1 MSGGGT
7 YSLLTVPK
15 QSTREVIINFRTKTH
30 GLYEIIEP
38 VLEENEVF
46 DSSML
51 KETINSLI
59 ASGKRNFA
67 IDMSPLDYI
76 YSDVINMLM
85 ALNKRVLDVTGRLSL
100 MAPQPEV
107 VQILKRAGIHNIL
120 RIFDTEAELIRS
132 SEDMILQT
140 TSIKLSDVDAALKQ
154 QTPQSEFDQLRS
166 EIGSAFGESDEA
178 PAKQQGTAGSGDDFD
193 QMFQQFETKPQ
204 TVNRGGGPVRGPSY
218 PPQGQPPAAPQPPNF
233 QPKQFTQPPAQPM
246 PMRPAA
252 PIQPRQPAADI
263 PKYQADYP
271 VRSETQRFTVAP
283 GAQSYQEQR
292 MQPPPV
298 QEESYSPIDEDET
311 FEAPARKK
319 PERKP
324 PVRPSFDDDDFQD
337 DEFKK
342 KSGIPVLVIILLI
355 VALGGVGALVV
366 YMTVGKKKAEPAVTA
381 VTPPQP
387 AAPVTPQLPVAS
399 PDTSVTDTSDNE
411 MAAEPEKEIVESKPE
426 VKKPPVRK
434 APVARRTAPAP
445 RKRTPPPARRP
456 AATEQNRVAI
466 SSSPSGAL
474 LLINGRKVGTT
485 PYTWTTPVFGKI
497 SLKASKSGYK
507 DAEKSFE
514 FTGGSISESVT
525 LEKEVAAAP
534 PPPPPPPEKKQPVVS
549 APPVKAPPPPAA
561 PTDDE
566 DIDDPFADIGN
577 EEDDFALEPEEPAK
591 TAPAAAKAPPPPAAA
606 PRSSGGGE
614 ALIFIASIPPVADV
628 YLGSQLIG
636 KTNVSELKIPAGV
649 QTLKFVKGGKEIT
662 KQMTL
667 QPGKNPSQMVRIP

>member
-1 MSGGGT
+1 MSGGGI

-15 QSTREVIINFRTKTH
+15 QSTREVIINFRTKTQ

-46 DSSML
+46 DSTML

-107 VQILKRAGIHNIL
+107 IQILKRAGIHNIL

-140 TSIKLSDVDAALKQ
+140 TSIKISDVDAALKQ
-154 QTPQSEFDQLRS
+154 PPQSEFDQLRN
-166 EIGSAFGESDEA
+166 EIGTAFGESDEA
-178 PAKQQGTAGSGDDFD
+178 PAKQQGPAGSGDDFD
-193 QMFQQFETKPQ
+193 QMFQQFQTKPQ
-204 TVNRGGGPVRGPSY
+204 TTNRGGPGRGPSY

-233 QPKQFTQPPAQPM
+233 QPKQFTPPPAQPM

-283 GAQSYQEQR
+283 GAQSFQEQR
-292 MQPPPV
+292 MPPPAP
-298 QEESYSPIDEDET
+298 EDSYAPIEDDET
-311 FEAPARKK
+311 FEAPPVRKK

-366 YMTVGKKKAEPAVTA
+366 YMTIGKKKAEPAVTA
-381 VTPPQP
+381 VTPPKP
-387 AAPVTPQLPVAS
+387 AAPVAPQLPVAS
-399 PDTSVTDTSDNE
+399 PDTSVTDSSAGE
-411 MAAEPEKEIVESKPE
+411 VASEPVKEIVESKPE

-434 APVARRTAPAP
+434 APVARRSTPP
-445 RKRTPPPARRP
+445 RRKRTPPPRRKP
-456 AATEQNRVAI
+456 AAPKQNRVAI
-466 SSSPSGAL
+466 SSSPSGAN

-497 SLKASKSGYK
+497 SLKVSKNGYK

-514 FTGGSISESVT
+514 FTGGSISESIK
-525 LEKEVAAAP
+525 LEKETAAAAP
-534 PPPPPPPEKKQPVVS
+534 PPPPVKKQPVVS
-549 APPVKAPPPPAA
+549 APPKKAPPPPAPPA
-561 PTDDE
+561 DE
-566 DIDDPFADIGN
+566 DDIDDPFADIGD
-577 EEDDFALEPEEPAK
+577 EDDDFALEPEEPAA
-591 TAPAAAKAPPPPAAA
+591 APAAKAPPPAAA
-606 PRSSGGGE
+606 SRSSGGE

-628 YLGSQLIG
+628 YIGSKLIG

-662 KQMTL
+662 KQITL